1 MEVNDELELSSRA
14 RVWTSA
20 LNKQSTFRKQARSDS
35 NLHDDMT
42 DSPLKRPLSVDR
54 TRQVSLALP
63 ADYLSRAH
71 TSVEHDDNSFVV
83 RPKTVP
89 GGKHAPPRRTSRAF
103 GSRVGTPGPFSER
116 WAARLPSRSKAAKCP
131 SQKISRRKSIDIV
144 GGDDIVQRVGG
155 VENSAGVVAV
165 RASPPGG
172 MGRSASPAWGGV
184 ARPPSPGGVVVARQ
198 VSADRGSG
206 RGEMGGLLPDRG
218 PLPDEGLEGQ
228 IANSSDSAFSK
239 ARRFISDGLSM
250 EGQRDRSLVVRRER
264 EREKEESGVAVGDAG
279 APPQGQSGRGGVRK
293 GDRSPRNQNHRTRR
307 SAPASSGGGSGG
319 VNVGVGERGAAKEP
333 PTISLSDADEVDSQK
348 SVPEA
353 GQGTGLHIDFDPI
366 RMPLDAGST
375 CDIASV
381 LGGQDSAKAPV
392 PIVNRRHGESDL
404 VARIMDLERRLG
416 AKTNECDAKSSEN
429 ERLATTVS
437 LLEEEMVTTKS
448 AVPVLEDVL
457 RKSRHHFESKE
468 RALRLTISRLDS
480 DLANAIKAKNDAER
494 WYGVQDPRALDG
506 HNQFGLD
513 R

>member
-35 NLHDDMT
+35 NLNDDVT
-42 DSPLKRPLSVDR
+42 DSSLKRPLSLDR
-54 TRQVSLALP
+54 TRQVSIALP

-89 GGKHAPPRRTSRAF
+89 GGKPAPPRRTSRTF
-103 GSRVGTPGPFSER
+103 GSRAGTPGPFSER
-116 WAARLPSRSKAAKCP
+116 WAARLPSRSKAAKHP
-131 SQKISRRKSIDIV
+131 SQKICRRQSIDII
-144 GGDDIVQRVGG
+144 GGDDFGQRVGG
-155 VENSAGVVAV
+155 AENSAGVVAV
-165 RASPPGG
+165 RASPPGD
-172 MGRSASPAWGGV
+172 MGKSASAAWGGV

-198 VSADRGSG
+198 VSTDRSSG
-206 RGEMGGLLPDRG
+206 RRGIGGQLPDRG
-218 PLPDEGLEGQ
+218 PLPDGGLEGQ
-228 IANSSDSAFSK
+228 IANGSDSAFSK
-239 ARRFISDGLSM
+239 ARRFISDGLWM
-250 EGQRDRSLVVRRER
+250 EGQRDRPLAVRRAR
-264 EREKEESGVAVGDAG
+264 EREKMGTGVAVNDAG
-279 APPQGQSGRGGVRK
+279 AAPQGQSGRGGVRK
-293 GDRSPRNQNHRTRR
+293 GDRSPSNQNHRPRR

-319 VNVGVGERGAAKEP
+319 VNVGVGERAAKGP
-333 PTISLSDADEVDSQK
+333 PTIFLSDAAEVDSQK
-348 SVPEA
+348 STPDA

-366 RMPLDAGST
+366 RMPPDGGST
-375 CDIASV
+375 
-381 LGGQDSAKAPV
+381 GGVANVQGGPEPAKAPV
-392 PIVNRRHGESDL
+392 LIAISRHGESDL

-429 ERLATTVS
+429 ERLATAIS
-437 LLEEEMVTTKS
+437 QLEEEMVTTKS